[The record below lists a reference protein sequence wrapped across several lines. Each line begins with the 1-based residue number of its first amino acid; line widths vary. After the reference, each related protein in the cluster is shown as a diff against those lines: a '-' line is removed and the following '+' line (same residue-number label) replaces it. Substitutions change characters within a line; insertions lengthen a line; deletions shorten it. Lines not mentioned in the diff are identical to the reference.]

1 MDNFMLGGTP
11 IIIVPDTVIQKRKH
25 KKNRINKKWRKRY
38 GVYVY
43 KKMKDGEVLS
53 FDGKLYMNDYTYT
66 KLKTE
71 LMYRSFILLLDNYL
85 TKYSSVHNSKSSNSI
100 HLPSTFF
107 LLCFL
112 CTSHK
117 LTKSPFCNLLF
128 FHILLLIFIH

>member
-53 FDGKLYMNDYTYT
+53 FDGKFYMNDYTYT

-71 LMYRSFILLLDNYL
+71 LMYRSLLR
-85 TKYSSVHNSKSSNSI
+85 
-100 HLPSTFF
+100 
-107 LLCFL
+107 
-112 CTSHK
+112 
-117 LTKSPFCNLLF
+117 
-128 FHILLLIFIH
+128 

>member
-1 MDNFMLGGTP
+1 MRIKERIMDNFMLGGTP

-71 LMYRSFILLLDNYL
+71 LMYRSLLR
-85 TKYSSVHNSKSSNSI
+85 
-100 HLPSTFF
+100 
-107 LLCFL
+107 
-112 CTSHK
+112 
-117 LTKSPFCNLLF
+117 
-128 FHILLLIFIH
+128 